1 MLIDRLTEETNLN
14 SSHASQKGWVCMTIP
29 KSVLMAEADGIK
41 YHKIGKNEA
50 KRQCDIYV
58 FEIPCEECGKI
69 YEQRWVYRS
78 DDRHVCPY
86 CKEIGK
92 KRIKAAKQTLI
103 NAVYTPGEQRFFKA
117 KEQYLQQVKNAKNRD
132 RAVAA
137 AEKACEKFGSIPEA
151 MVGIELI
158 RLGYR
163 IYPQHKI
170 GQYHVDFAI
179 PDQKLI
185 VEVDGSLYHSD
196 KAKLLQRD
204 AAIGYIIGFDWVIVH
219 IPADLIKKDITKTK
233 SCIDAMLQ
241 HRGKK

>member
-1 MLIDRLTEETNLN
+1 
-14 SSHASQKGWVCMTIP
+14 
-29 KSVLMAEADGIK
+29 MAEADGVK
-41 YHKIGKNEA
+41 YHKTEKDDTR
-50 KRQCDIYV
+50 RQVYGYT
-58 FEIPCEECGKI
+58 FEIRCVECGKI
-69 YEQRWVYRS
+69 YEQRVYRS
-78 DDRHVCPY
+78 EDRHVCPD
-86 CKEIGK
+86 CRKMD
-92 KRIKAAKQTLI
+92 KQQDALVRQAI
-103 NAVYTPGEQRFFKA
+103 LDKLYTPGQQRFAKA
-117 KEQYLQQVKNAKNRD
+117 RELYCQQVKTAKNRD
-132 RAVAA
+132 RAIAA
-137 AEKACEKFGSIPEA
+137 AEKAYEKFGSVPEA

>member
-1 MLIDRLTEETNLN
+1 MVGTRQSL
-14 SSHASQKGWVCMTIP
+14 SHVLQKGLRFMTIP

-41 YHKIGKNEA
+41 YHKTEKNENQ
-50 KRQCDIYV
+50 RQVYGYT
-58 FEIPCEECGKI
+58 FEIPCEVCGKI
-69 YEQRWVYRS
+69 YEQRVYRS

-86 CKEIGK
+86 CKVIGK
-92 KRIKAAKQTLI
+92 KRIAAAKQTLI
-103 NAVYTPGEQRFFKA
+103 NKVYTPGEQRFFKA
-117 KEQYLQQVKNAKNRD
+117 RELYLQQVKNANNRD
-132 RAVAA
+132 RAIAV

-158 RLGYR
+158 RLGYH